1 MTKIFKLGEMS
12 VIVKNYKEVVRSYFY
27 RLFSNS
33 NLDDVDIQVI
43 NSELEYNGFNS
54 FNKHVVW
61 WRINY
66 NSYNQII
73 RIDPIYDNDG

>member
-66 NSYNQII
+66 NSYNRII
-73 RIDPIYDNDG
+73 KIDPIYDNDG

>member
-1 MTKIFKLGEMS
+1 MS

-43 NSELEYNGFNS
+43 NSELEYKGFNS

-66 NSYNQII
+66 NSYNRII
-73 RIDPIYDNDG
+73 KIDPIYDNDG

>member
-12 VIVKNYKEVVRSYFY
+12 VIVKNHKEVVRSYFY

-43 NSELEYNGFNS
+43 NSELEYKGFNS

-66 NSYNQII
+66 NSYNRII
-73 RIDPIYDNDG
+73 KIDPIYDNDG